1 MQSVCARSLSQTNG
15 PFGEYKLHC
24 TSGNLVSISPQ
35 LIHRIDKRNNEQ
47 EFVEFEKLNTII
59 NLPSC
64 VLCNQARSITAY
76 KYGRLSS
83 LPAFWSKSDK
93 GQLYS
98 QARNMRV
105 EHGEVIMFFRVA
117 LGAYFS
123 RIARG

>member
-1 MQSVCARSLSQTNG
+1 MLCLSG
-15 PFGEYKLHC
+15 
-24 TSGNLVSISPQ
+24 
-35 LIHRIDKRNNEQ
+35 
-47 EFVEFEKLNTII
+47 FELYSRWVP
-59 NLPSC
+59 L
-64 VLCNQARSITAY
+64 

-83 LPAFWSKSDK
+83 LPAFWTKSDK
-93 GQLYS
+93 RQLYS